1 MGGDEIN
8 IFFAGYFN
16 ANEYPLQT
24 TYETLVSLLLP
35 QGILEF
41 FELTNVAQTPLGL
54 NIYLEEKNI
63 IPLEYKDQKLESKGF
78 LPEISIQDFPIRG
91 QKVNLC
97 IKRRRW
103 EVKDSGT
110 IITRDWNL
118 VQKGA
123 RMTTEFGAFLKGI
136 FG

>member
-1 MGGDEIN
+1 
-8 IFFAGYFN
+8 
-16 ANEYPLQT
+16 LQN

-41 FELTNVAQTPLGL
+41 FELTNVSQLPAGL

-63 IPLEYKDQKLESKGF
+63 TPSEYKDQKLESKGF

-91 QKVNLC
+91 QKVTLC

-103 EVKDSGT
+103 EVKETGA
-110 IITRDWNL
+110 IITRDWDL
-118 VQKGA
+118 VRKGA
-123 RMTTEFGAFLKGI
+123 RMTTEFGTFLKGI

>member
-1 MGGDEIN
+1 LPN
-8 IFFAGYFN
+8 
-16 ANEYPLQT
+16 

-41 FELTNVAQTPLGL
+41 FELTNVIQLPTGL

-63 IPLEYKDQKLESKGF
+63 LPSEYKDQKLESKGF

-103 EVKDSGT
+103 EVKETGAT
-110 IITRDWNL
+110 VTRDWDL
-118 VQKGA
+118 VRKGA
-123 RMTTEFGAFLKGI
+123 RMTTEFGTFLKGI